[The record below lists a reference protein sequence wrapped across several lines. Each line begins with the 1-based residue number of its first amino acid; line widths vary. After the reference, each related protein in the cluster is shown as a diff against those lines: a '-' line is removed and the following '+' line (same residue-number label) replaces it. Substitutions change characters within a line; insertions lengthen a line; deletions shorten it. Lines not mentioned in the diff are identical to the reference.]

1 MEGSWKDGRM
11 EEEKGGRG
19 ELHVYRKHH
28 HLNSL
33 PQRGYMFIEG
43 LHVYLHDD
51 ITNFDFQISLGG
63 NNE

>member
-1 MEGSWKDGRM
+1 M

-33 PQRGYMFIEG
+33 PQRGYMSIYMMTLLILIFKF
-43 LHVYLHDD
+43 H
-51 ITNFDFQISLGG
+51 
-63 NNE
+63 